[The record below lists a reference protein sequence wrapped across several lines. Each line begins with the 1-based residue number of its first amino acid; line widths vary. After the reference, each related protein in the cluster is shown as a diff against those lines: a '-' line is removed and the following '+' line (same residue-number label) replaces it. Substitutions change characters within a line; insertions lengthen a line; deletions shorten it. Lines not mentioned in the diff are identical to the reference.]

1 MLMTMFRSVLMVLL
15 LFRLASAQDVLDR
28 IVAIIDDNI
37 ILQSEL
43 DQFAIQFALQ
53 NGLDPRKDPERF
65 KELREKV
72 LEQLVVQ
79 KVLLVKAKE
88 DSVEIDQTRVDKM
101 LEQQIN
107 TMIDRL
113 GSPDKLEEYFGTSL
127 RRIRRNLRK
136 EIEERALVETLQN
149 LKFAQIPISRR
160 EVIEFY
166 NTMKDSLPELPAR
179 VHISHILMSVE
190 PSPEAKAQALKKIK
204 EAQKK
209 LQEGMDFDEVARLY
223 SDDPGSASRGGDLGF
238 TQRGEF
244 VRPFEEVAFNL
255 EPGEISDIVETQFGY
270 HIIQLL
276 DRRGEKIHAR
286 HILAAVPM
294 TEDDERRTVQF
305 MDSLRTAI
313 LEGKI
318 TFAEA
323 AKKYSK
329 DETTREKGGDLGWF
343 EMQQLQVEE
352 FRQAVENLQ
361 PGEISH
367 PIKTQFGYHLIL
379 LNDRKPARKLSLEK
393 DWDRI
398 AEFARMRKRNLEFQ
412 KWVDEIKKDL
422 YIKINKI

>member
-15 LFRLASAQDVLDR
+15 LFRLVSAQDVLDR

-149 LKFAQIPISRR
+149 LKFAQIPVSRR

>member
-1 MLMTMFRSVLMVLL
+1 MLKTILRGLLLVLL
-15 LFRLASAQDVLDR
+15 LFQTSYSQEVLDR

-53 NGLDPRKDPERF
+53 NGLDPRKNPERF
-65 KELREKV
+65 KALREKV
-72 LEQLVVQ
+72 LNQLVVQ

-88 DSVEIDQTRVDKM
+88 DSVEIDENRVDKM

-166 NTMKDSLPELPAR
+166 NTMKDSLPELPTR
-179 VHISHILMSVE
+179 VHISHILISVQ
-190 PSPEAKAQALKKIK
+190 PSAEAKQRALKKIK

-209 LQEGMDFDEVARLY
+209 LQEGVAFDEVARQY

-238 TQRGEF
+238 TQRGDF

-255 EPGEISDIVETQFGY
+255 EPGDISDIVETQFGY

-294 TEDDERRTVQF
+294 TEEDERRTVQF

-313 LEGKI
+313 IEGKI
-318 TFAEA
+318 SFAEA
-323 AKKYSK
+323 AKQFSR
-329 DETTREKGGDLGWF
+329 DETTKEKGGDLGWF
-343 EMQQLQVEE
+343 ELQQLQVEE
-352 FRQAVENLQ
+352 FQQAVANLK
-361 PGEISH
+361 PGEISR
-367 PIKTQFGYHLIL
+367 PIKTQFGYHLVL
-379 LNDRKPARKLSLEK
+379 LNERKEARKLTLEQ

-398 AEFARMRKRNLEFQ
+398 AEFAQMRKRNQEF
-412 KWVDEIKKDL
+412 KRWVEEIKKDL